1 MLDNSKAF
9 SSFSVND
16 IKKAEKFYR
25 DTLGLETDLRTE
37 PMETL
42 TLKLS
47 GGGTVLVYPKGEQH
61 ATAEFTVLN
70 FPVDDV
76 EASVDQLNAKG
87 IEFIQYDNDYIKT
100 DAKGISRSN
109 SEGDPIVAWFKDPA
123 GNVLSVMQLN
133 EQ

>member
-1 MLDNSKAF
+1 MLNNSKAF
-9 SSFSVND
+9 SSFSVDD
-16 IKKAEKFYR
+16 IHVAKKFYGE
-25 DTLGLETDLRTE
+25 TLGLDVELQTE
-37 PMETL
+37 PMEML
-42 TLKLS
+42 TVKLS
-47 GGGTVLVYPKGEQH
+47 GGGKVLVYPKGEQH
-61 ATAEFTVLN
+61 APAEFTVLN
-70 FPVDDV
+70 FPVDNV
-76 EASVDQLNAKG
+76 EASVNQLNAKG